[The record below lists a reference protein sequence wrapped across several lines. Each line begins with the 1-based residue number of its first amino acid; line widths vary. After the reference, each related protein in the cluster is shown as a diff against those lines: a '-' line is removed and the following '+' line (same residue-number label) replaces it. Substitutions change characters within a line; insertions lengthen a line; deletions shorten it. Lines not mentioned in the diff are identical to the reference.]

1 MRYLITIFRSYPRQ
15 NLQMLIALLLAG
27 VAEIFG
33 LSALLPLLSIVVDG
47 NTIVS
52 STANTAVSSTANTAS
67 PSAAERLI
75 NETLSTLG
83 LTPTVEI
90 LLLVI
95 FLAILFKSGLVLFA
109 NKRMGYTV
117 AQVATDLRMA
127 LLRALLNSRWQFH
140 LQQPVGKMANAMAAE
155 AGRAGK
161 AFACGAVMIVAL
173 VQAIVAV
180 SVAFLVSWQATLI
193 ALGGGVIIFFAVG
206 GLVRKAKRAGWRQ
219 TKLMKSLLSIL
230 TDSLQSIKPLKS
242 MARENSAESV
252 MFKKTNLIN
261 RALQKE
267 VLSKELLRALQEP
280 LQMILLLCGLYLAL
294 LYWHLP
300 ATTVMV
306 LIFLVARLLRQIS
319 KIQREYQR
327 MVILESGYWSLQDT
341 ISKAEA
347 ERETMPGNY
356 SPSFEQA
363 IRLDR
368 INFAYG
374 EKQVLHD
381 VSLTFVKG
389 EITAIVGPSGVGK
402 TTIAD
407 LVTGLLRPQHGDIWI
422 DDLPLAKLDLKSWRR
437 MIGYVPQETWLLHD
451 TVLTNVTLG
460 DPKLSEDDAVYALH
474 AAEAWDFVKSL
485 PQGIKSVVGERGGKL
500 SGGQRQRIAIARALV
515 HKPKLLI
522 LDEATTGL
530 DPQSESAICDTLQLL
545 RGELTILA
553 ISHQEAL
560 VKIADKTYHV
570 QDGKIVTTE
579 ERPESGLENKNVN
592 VKRVRKPQVAN
603 NPGKRLKKNIG

>member
-83 LTPTVEI
+83 LTPTIEI

-140 LQQPVGKMANAMAAE
+140 LQQPVGKMANAMAVE

-306 LIFLVARLLRQIS
+306 LIFLIARLLRQIG

-327 MVILESGYWSLQDT
+327 MVTLESGYWSLQDT

-368 INFAYG
+368 ISFAYG

-407 LVTGLLRPQHGDIWI
+407 LVTGLLRPQHGAIWV

-437 MIGYVPQETWLLHD
+437 MIGYVPQETLLLHD

-460 DPKLSEDDAVYALH
+460 DPELSEEDAVYALH

-530 DPQSESAICDTLQLL
+530 DPESEAAICDTLQQL

-553 ISHQEAL
+553 ISHQSAL
-560 VKIADKTYHV
+560 VKIADKVYRI
-570 QDGKIVTTE
+570 QDGKILQTE
-579 ERPESGLENKNVN
+579 IASEPDLRPADSDAESG
-592 VKRVRKPQVAN
+592 RKLHIAF
-603 NPGKRLKKNIG
+603 NPGKLR

>member
-83 LTPTVEI
+83 LTPTIEI

-193 ALGGGVIIFFAVG
+193 ALVGGVIIFFAVG

-306 LIFLVARLLRQIS
+306 LIFLVARLLRQIG

-347 ERETMPGNY
+347 ERETMSGND
-356 SPSFEQA
+356 SPSLEQA

-368 INFAYG
+368 ISFAYG

-407 LVTGLLRPQHGDIWI
+407 LVTGLLRPQHGAIWI

-437 MIGYVPQETWLLHD
+437 MIGYVPQETLLLHD

-460 DPKLSEDDAVYALH
+460 DPELSEEDAVYALH

-530 DPQSESAICDTLQLL
+530 DPESEAAICNTLQQL

-553 ISHQEAL
+553 ISHQSAL
-560 VKIADKTYHV
+560 VKIADKVYRI
-570 QDGKIVTTE
+570 QDGKILQTE
-579 ERPESGLENKNVN
+579 IASEPDLRPADSDAESG
-592 VKRVRKPQVAN
+592 RKLHIAF
-603 NPGKRLKKNIG
+603 NPGKLR

>member
-83 LTPTVEI
+83 LTPTIEI

-193 ALGGGVIIFFAVG
+193 ALVGGVIIFFAVG

-306 LIFLVARLLRQIS
+306 LIFLVARLLRQIG

-347 ERETMPGNY
+347 ERETMSGND
-356 SPSFEQA
+356 SPSLEQA

-368 INFAYG
+368 ISFAYG

-407 LVTGLLRPQHGDIWI
+407 LVTGLLRPQHGAIWI

-437 MIGYVPQETWLLHD
+437 MIGYVPQETLLLHD

-460 DPKLSEDDAVYALH
+460 DPELSEEDAVYALH

-485 PQGIKSVVGERGGKL
+485 PWE
-500 SGGQRQRIAIARALV
+500 
-515 HKPKLLI
+515 
-522 LDEATTGL
+522 
-530 DPQSESAICDTLQLL
+530 
-545 RGELTILA
+545 
-553 ISHQEAL
+553 
-560 VKIADKTYHV
+560 
-570 QDGKIVTTE
+570 
-579 ERPESGLENKNVN
+579 
-592 VKRVRKPQVAN
+592 
-603 NPGKRLKKNIG
+603 

>member
-83 LTPTVEI
+83 LTPTIEI

-140 LQQPVGKMANAMAAE
+140 LQQPVGKMANAMATE

-173 VQAIVAV
+173 IQAIVAV

-306 LIFLVARLLRQIS
+306 LIFLVARLLRQIG

-368 INFAYG
+368 ISFAYG

-407 LVTGLLRPQHGDIWI
+407 LVTGLLRPQHGAIWI

-437 MIGYVPQETWLLHD
+437 MIGYVPQETLLLHD

-460 DPKLSEDDAVYALH
+460 DPELSEEDAVYALH

-530 DPQSESAICDTLQLL
+530 DPESEAAICDTLQQL

-553 ISHQEAL
+553 ISHQSAL
-560 VKIADKTYHV
+560 VKIADKVYRI
-570 QDGKIVTTE
+570 QDGKILQTE
-579 ERPESGLENKNVN
+579 IASEPDLRPADSDAESG
-592 VKRVRKPQVAN
+592 RKLHIAF
-603 NPGKRLKKNIG
+603 NPGKLR

>member
-33 LSALLPLLSIVVDG
+33 LSALLPLLSIVVDS
-47 NTIVS
+47 NTIVY
-52 STANTAVSSTANTAS
+52 STANTAVSTANTAS

-117 AQVATDLRMA
+117 AQVTTDLRMA

-180 SVAFLVSWQATLI
+180 SVAFLVSRQATLI

-206 GLVRKAKRAGWRQ
+206 GLVRRAKRAGWRQ

-252 MFKKTNLIN
+252 MFKKTNRIN

-306 LIFLVARLLRQIS
+306 LIFLVARLLKQIG

-368 INFAYG
+368 ISFAYG

-407 LVTGLLRPQHGDIWI
+407 LVTGLLRPQHGAIWI

-437 MIGYVPQETWLLHD
+437 MIGYVPQETLLLHD

-460 DPKLSEDDAVYALH
+460 DPELSEDDAVYALH
-474 AAEAWDFVKSL
+474 AAEAWDFIKSL

-530 DPQSESAICDTLQLL
+530 DPESEAAICDTLQQL

-553 ISHQEAL
+553 ISHQSAL
-560 VKIADKTYHV
+560 VKIADKVYRI
-570 QDGKIVTTE
+570 QDGKILQTE
-579 ERPESGLENKNVN
+579 ITSEPDLRPADSDAESG
-592 VKRVRKPQVAN
+592 RKLHVAF
-603 NPGKRLKKNIG
+603 NPGKLR

>member
-33 LSALLPLLSIVVDG
+33 LSALLPLLSIVVDS
-47 NTIVS
+47 NTI
-52 STANTAVSSTANTAS
+52 VSSTANTAS

-83 LTPTVEI
+83 LTPTIEI

-140 LQQPVGKMANAMAAE
+140 LQQPVGKMANAMAVE

-267 VLSKELLRALQEP
+267 VLSKQLLRALQEP

-306 LIFLVARLLRQIS
+306 LIFLVARLLRQIG

-356 SPSFEQA
+356 SPSLEQA

-368 INFAYG
+368 ISFAYG

-407 LVTGLLRPQHGDIWI
+407 LVTALLRPQHGAIWI

-437 MIGYVPQETWLLHD
+437 MIGYVPQETLLLHD

-460 DPKLSEDDAVYALH
+460 DPELSEDDAVYALH

-530 DPQSESAICDTLQLL
+530 DPESEAAICDTLQQL

-553 ISHQEAL
+553 ISHQSAL
-560 VKIADKTYHV
+560 VKIADKVYRI
-570 QDGKIVTTE
+570 QDGKILQTE
-579 ERPESGLENKNVN
+579 ITSEPDLRPADSDAESG
-592 VKRVRKPQVAN
+592 RKLHVAF
-603 NPGKRLKKNIG
+603 NPGKLR

>member
-83 LTPTVEI
+83 LTPTIEI

-193 ALGGGVIIFFAVG
+193 ALVGGVIIFFAVG

-280 LQMILLLCGLYLAL
+280 LQMTLLLCGLYLAL

-306 LIFLVARLLRQIS
+306 LIFLVARLLRQIG

-368 INFAYG
+368 ISFAYG

-407 LVTGLLRPQHGDIWI
+407 LVTGLLRPQHGAIWV

-437 MIGYVPQETWLLHD
+437 MIGYVPQETLLLHD

-460 DPKLSEDDAVYALH
+460 DPELSEEDAVYALH

-530 DPQSESAICDTLQLL
+530 DPESEAAICNTLQQL

-553 ISHQEAL
+553 ISHQSAL
-560 VKIADKTYHV
+560 VKIADKVYRI
-570 QDGKIVTTE
+570 QDGKILQTE
-579 ERPESGLENKNVN
+579 ITSEPDLRPADSDAESG
-592 VKRVRKPQVAN
+592 RKLHIAF
-603 NPGKRLKKNIG
+603 NPGKLR

>member
-83 LTPTVEI
+83 LTPTIEI

-193 ALGGGVIIFFAVG
+193 ALVGGVIIFFAVG

-306 LIFLVARLLRQIS
+306 LIFLIARLLRQIG

-347 ERETMPGNY
+347 ERETMSGND
-356 SPSFEQA
+356 SPSLEQA

-368 INFAYG
+368 ISFAYG

-407 LVTGLLRPQHGDIWI
+407 LVTALLRPQHGAIWV

-437 MIGYVPQETWLLHD
+437 MIGYVPQETLLLHD

-460 DPKLSEDDAVYALH
+460 DPELSEEDAVYALH

-530 DPQSESAICDTLQLL
+530 DPESEAAICNTLQQL

-553 ISHQEAL
+553 ISHQSAL
-560 VKIADKTYHV
+560 VKIADKVYRI
-570 QDGKIVTTE
+570 QDGKILQTE
-579 ERPESGLENKNVN
+579 IASEPDLRPADSDAESG
-592 VKRVRKPQVAN
+592 RKLHIAF
-603 NPGKRLKKNIG
+603 NPGKLR

>member
-306 LIFLVARLLRQIS
+306 LIFLVARLLKQIG

-368 INFAYG
+368 ISFAYG

-407 LVTGLLRPQHGDIWI
+407 LVTGLLRPQHGAIWI

-437 MIGYVPQETWLLHD
+437 MIGYVPQETLLLHD

-460 DPKLSEDDAVYALH
+460 DPELSEDDAVYALH
-474 AAEAWDFVKSL
+474 AAEAWNFVKSL

-530 DPQSESAICDTLQLL
+530 DPESEAAICDTLQQL

-553 ISHQEAL
+553 ISHQSAL
-560 VKIADKTYHV
+560 VKIADKVYRI
-570 QDGKIVTTE
+570 QDGKILQTE
-579 ERPESGLENKNVN
+579 ITSEPDLRPADSDAESG
-592 VKRVRKPQVAN
+592 RKLHIAF
-603 NPGKRLKKNIG
+603 NPGKLR